1 LLPEQKRAQPETA
14 EQQAQIA
21 FSILQELDSGAL
33 GLLSVVFVAA

>member
-1 LLPEQKRAQPETA
+1 LSPEQKRAQPETA

-21 FSILQELDSGAL
+21 FSISQELDFGAL